1 MPARDLIEA
10 WVGLIVL
17 SFGTVLIASTEASGR
32 GGTLAAAGVLV
43 LAGLKARVILARY
56 LGLSGSRFWLRAFD
70 LAVGLFLALS
80 FALYAF
86 GSRG

>member
-1 MPARDLIEA
+1 MPARDLIQA
-10 WVGLIVL
+10 WITLVVL
-17 SFGTVLIASTEASGR
+17 SFGTVLIASSDASGR
-32 GGTLAAAGVLV
+32 GGLIAAAGVLA

-56 LGLSGSRFWLRAFD
+56 LGLSGARFWLRAFD
-70 LAVGLFLALS
+70 LAIGLFLALS

>member
-10 WVGLIVL
+10 WVALIVL
-17 SFGTVLIASTEASGR
+17 SFGTVLIAWSDTSGR
-32 GGTLAAAGVLV
+32 GGMLVAAGVLA
-43 LAGLKARVILARY
+43 LAGIKARVILARY
-56 LGLSGSRFWLRAFD
+56 LGLSEARFWLRAFD
-70 LAVGLFLALS
+70 LAIGLFLALS